1 MTGRLGRAIGA
12 LVALGVLASVAVGV
26 VRSGSGATAQAQPA
40 VVTVAAAHRSSYV
53 PVAAGSRPLYI
64 LVLGSDARPGQNL
77 IRQRSDSIH
86 LIGIDKTR
94 TKVTILGFPRDSYVP
109 IPGHGH
115 GKINSAMVLG
125 GPDLVVKTIE
135 QMTGVT
141 IDLWVLTWFEGL
153 DQMVDA
159 VGGLDVTVPYRM
171 DDSASHAHFA
181 PGPQHLAGWQALAF
195 ARDRHDAPNGDFS
208 RSYNQGSILKAALTQ
223 LREQF
228 ANDPTRLLTWII
240 AGWRN
245 VRTSLSFD
253 EMLDLAMT
261 ATQVNP
267 KNVRNLVLTG
277 SGGFV
282 GNTSVVY
289 LSGASQ
295 AAFADLRD
303 DGYVKGNA
311 GVQSTSVP

>member
-1 MTGRLGRAIGA
+1 MTGRAGRAVGA
-12 LVALGVLASVAVGV
+12 LVALGVLASVGVGI
-26 VRSGSGATAQAQPA
+26 VRSGTAEPAQAQPA
-40 VVTVAAAHRSSYV
+40 VVTVSAAHRSSYV
-53 PVAAGSRPLYI
+53 PVDTGNRPLYI

-94 TKVTILGFPRDSYVP
+94 TKATILGFPRDSYVP

-135 QMTGVT
+135 QLTGIA

-153 DQMVDA
+153 DQAVDA
-159 VGGLDVTVPYRM
+159 IGGLDITVPYRM
-171 DDSASHAHFA
+171 NDPYSHANFE
-181 PGPQHLAGWQALAF
+181 PGPQHLVGWQALAF

-208 RSYNQGSILKAALTQ
+208 RSFNQGSMLKAALTQ

-228 ANDPTRLLTWII
+228 ANDPARLLTWII

-253 EMLDLAMT
+253 DLLDLAMT

-277 SGGFV
+277 SGGYV
-282 GNTSVVY
+282 GGTSVVY

-303 DGYVKGNA
+303 DGYVQGNA
-311 GVQSTSVP
+311 GVQTSSVP